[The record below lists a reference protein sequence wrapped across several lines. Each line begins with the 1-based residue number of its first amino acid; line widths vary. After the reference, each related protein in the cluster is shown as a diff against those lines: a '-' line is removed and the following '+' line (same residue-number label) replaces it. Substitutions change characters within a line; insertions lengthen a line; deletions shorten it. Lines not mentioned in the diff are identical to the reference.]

1 MPSIADVAK
10 MAGVSPATVSRYLN
24 HRSGHMTAQT
34 AERIREAIERLGY
47 CPSTLAQSLRNKT
60 TNMVGVVA
68 HDMTNPFFQKMVRGM
83 EEELDRAGIQLLL
96 CSSHMDPERELRCIQ
111 MLNQRQVDG
120 ILLMGLN
127 QRIMPQLKM
136 DSRAPIVLLEQ
147 NALSGDYDSL
157 QIDNRQGAR
166 EAVEYLIARG
176 YQRIAHVRGPEN
188 AAPAKERYDAYCE
201 VLQEHG
207 RAVCEALV
215 FQGTYHLE
223 SGYMAMDAFFSQPDP
238 PDAVFC
244 SNDVMAFGALRYA
257 AEHGIRVPEQVA
269 VVGYDDIEMAPLI
282 TPALTTVQQPVLQ
295 LARMAAQILMQ
306 RMQIGYSEE
315 QPAKSI
321 LLKPQLIVR
330 DSA

>member
-34 AERIREAIERLGY
+34 AKRIQEAIDRLGY

-68 HDMTNPFFQKMVRGM
+68 HDMTNPFFQQMVRGM

-96 CSSHMDPERELRCIQ
+96 CSSHMDPERELCCIQ

-147 NALSGDYDSL
+147 DALGGIHDSL
-157 QIDNRQGAR
+157 RIDNKQGAR
-166 EAVEYLIARG
+166 DAVEYLITQG

-188 AAPAKERYDAYCE
+188 AAPAEERYGAYCE
-201 VLQEHG
+201 VLREHG
-207 RAVCEALV
+207 RAVREELV
-215 FQGTYHLE
+215 FQGTYCFE
-223 SGYMAMDAFFSQPDP
+223 SGYAAMEAFFSRPDP

-244 SNDVMAFGALRYA
+244 SNDTMAFGALRYA
-257 AEHGIRVPEQVA
+257 AEYGIRVPDQIA
-269 VVGYDDIEMAPLI
+269 VIGYDDIEMASLI
-282 TPALTTVQQPVLQ
+282 MPALTTVHQPVLQ

-306 RMQIGYSEE
+306 RMQKGYSEE
-315 QPAKSI
+315 LPPKSI